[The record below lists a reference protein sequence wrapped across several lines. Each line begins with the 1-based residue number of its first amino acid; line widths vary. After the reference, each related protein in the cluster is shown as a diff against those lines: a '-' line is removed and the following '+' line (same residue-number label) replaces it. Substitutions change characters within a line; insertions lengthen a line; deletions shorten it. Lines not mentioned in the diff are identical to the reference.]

1 MDDNM
6 MERQIADYMVK
17 YGTENTNYGMWSFE
31 VDELTEKFGVTKQ
44 WVQEHSDGILSEL
57 YLRQEVEDVER
68 QFGGSDF
75 HLENIFIW
83 YFTDFCPNYI
93 EDEQEKDDGV
103 DQYWFAP
110 KCWCTD
116 DVIEAAKRNGIVLT
130 PQQAEQWWQKN
141 EKWFKDTLTEYG
153 NEILFN
159 ANFSEV

>member
-75 HLENIFIW
+75 HLENIW

-110 KCWCTD
+110 TCWCTD